1 MPAGARCRSS
11 GTLGGEK
18 HPFVLGRAS
27 IGRCKPSLWKHPP
40 KFEKHAFSQLACM
53 SSSSYAFFKLFLYQA
68 ASQRT
73 RALQEELHAATMA
86 ISDEANQNDKLED
99 SSDTSPASKQPPNQE
114 STLADAKH
122 NKDLNNAI
130 KEIADLA
137 FKQGGPDKSL
147 QKDE

>member
-1 MPAGARCRSS
+1 MIFDADDPQTMSKM
-11 GTLGGEK
+11 L
-18 HPFVLGRAS
+18 HPELNESWAN
-27 IGRCKPSLWKHPP
+27 
-40 KFEKHAFSQLACM
+40 
-53 SSSSYAFFKLFLYQA
+53 AFFKLFLYQA